1 MEIDETVIV
10 RRKYERSRVAS
21 KAQVW
26 LFGGVERNTN
36 GEQCFLAVIDG
47 QHSAQNLTNDKNT
60 FVPGPSFIPIFGA
73 LIILY
78 LISHKAI
85 PISL

>member
-1 MEIDETVIV
+1 METDGTVVV
-10 RRKYERSRVAS
+10 RRKYERGRVTS

-47 QHSAQNLTNDKNT
+47 QRSAQNLTNDT
-60 FVPGPSFIPIFGA
+60 EIHSSRVHHLFRSLA
-73 LIILY
+73 LL
-78 LISHKAI
+78 
-85 PISL
+85 